1 MAMFSAVLVANR
13 GEISCRI
20 TRTLHSM
27 GIRSIAVY
35 TEHDHDA
42 KHVRVADAAVL
53 IGSYLSV
60 EEIVAAA
67 HAIPSM
73 NAEAIHPG
81 YGFLSENA
89 HLAEACAA
97 AGVTF
102 IGPGVDALTIMG
114 DKIASKKHVTE
125 RGVAVI
131 PGVAEPG
138 MTNDD
143 LVAAADEVGFPLLI
157 KPSAGGGGKGMTIV
171 REPAA
176 VADALASARRVA
188 SAAFGDDTLFLE
200 RLVEK
205 PRHIEVQVLAD
216 SHGTTIHLGERE
228 CSLQRRHQKIIE
240 EAPSPLLDEATRQ
253 RIGEAACE
261 VARSVN
267 YVGAGTV
274 EFLASDNSPD
284 EFFFMEMNT
293 RLQVE
298 HPVTEMVT
306 GIDLVEWQVRIAAGE
321 KLTVEKP
328 QLTGHSVEARIYSED
343 PANDFLPSAGRI
355 IALYEADGAHSSS
368 VHSDGLHSDGVHSD
382 GVRAGSVRVDS
393 SLVEG
398 GTVSANYDPMLA
410 KVISYGA
417 TRDEAFTALDRALAD
432 TVILGVTTNIEFL
445 RALLAR
451 DDVRA
456 GALDTGLIERALA
469 EIEFAAPSPAVL
481 AAAALSIHSDHWM
494 SGSPWQQPSG
504 WRVGKH
510 RPARYRFECA
520 GTVHEVLVAGPPS
533 AAQVTVADQT
543 TPARLTSTGIEWGT
557 LSIPLTIARDSAR
570 AASDTSTIWVAQQ
583 GTSFSLIEQSRAE
596 SLATHRATLARVAG
610 VVDPELRSP
619 MPGTVVAVAVAHGD
633 TVTAGQTVL
642 TIEAMKMEHPVV
654 ATLDG
659 VVDISLKPGDLVT
672 RDQIVARIESPQAST
687 EGETP

>member
-1 MAMFSAVLVANR
+1 MFSAVLVANR

-20 TRTLHSM
+20 TRTLHAM

-35 TEHDHDA
+35 TEHDRDA

-53 IGSYLSV
+53 IDSYLSV
-60 EEIVAAA
+60 DSIVAAA
-67 HAIPSM
+67 HAVEGM
-73 NAEAIHPG
+73 QAEAIHPG

-89 HLAEACAA
+89 QLAEACDA
-97 AGVTF
+97 AGITF
-102 IGPGVDALTIMG
+102 IGPGVKALEVMG

-125 RGVAVI
+125 RGVPVI
-131 PGVAEPG
+131 PGAAEPN
-138 MTNDD
+138 MSNED
-143 LVAAADEVGFPLLI
+143 LAAAADEVGFPLLI

-171 REPAA
+171 RESAA
-176 VADALASARRVA
+176 VADSLASARRVA

-240 EAPSPLLDEATRQ
+240 EAPSPLLDDATRQ

-274 EFLASDNSPD
+274 EFLVSDNAPD

-298 HPVTEMVT
+298 HPVTELVT

-321 KLTVEKP
+321 KLTVETP
-328 QLTGHSVEARIYSED
+328 QLSGHAIEARIYSED
-343 PANDFLPSAGRI
+343 PANEFLPSAGRI
-355 IALYEADGAHSSS
+355 IALREAET
-368 VHSDGLHSDGVHSD
+368 
-382 GVRAGSVRVDS
+382 VRVDS
-393 SLVEG
+393 SLIEG
-398 GTVSANYDPMLA
+398 GTVSDHYDPMLA
-410 KVISYGA
+410 KVISHAA
-417 TRDEAFTALDRALAD
+417 TREEALTALDRALSD

-456 GALDTGLIERALA
+456 GELDTGLIERALT
-469 EIEFAAPSPAVL
+469 EIEFAAASPAVL
-481 AAAALSIHSDHWM
+481 AAAALSIHSDRWM
-494 SGSPWQQPSG
+494 PGSPWQQPSG
-504 WRVGKH
+504 WRMGPH
-510 RPARYRFECA
+510 RPARYRLECA
-520 GTVHEVLVAGPPS
+520 GTVHEVLVAGAPS
-533 AAQVTVADQT
+533 AAEVTVAGET
-543 TPARLTSTGIEWGT
+543 KPARLTSTGVEWD
-557 LSIPLTIARDSAR
+557 SVSVALTIARDTDT
-570 AASDTSTIWVAQQ
+570 AAHTTDPTDPTDPATTSTIWIAQQ
-583 GTSFSLIEQSRAE
+583 GTSFAVTELSRAE

-610 VVDPELRSP
+610 VVDPDLRSP
-619 MPGTVVAVAVAHGD
+619 MPGTVVAVAVSNGD
-633 TVTAGQTVL
+633 SVTAGQTVL

-659 VVDISLKPGDLVT
+659 VVDISLKPGDLVA
-672 RDQIVARIESPQAST
+672 RDQVVARIDSPQAST
-687 EGETP
+687 EGETS

>member
-35 TEHDHDA
+35 TEHDRDA

-53 IGSYLSV
+53 IDSYLSV
-60 EEIVAAA
+60 ESIVAAA
-67 HAIPSM
+67 HAVSGM
-73 NAEAIHPG
+73 NADAIHPG

-89 HLAEACAA
+89 SLAEACAA
-97 AGVTF
+97 AGITF
-102 IGPGVDALTIMG
+102 IGPGVEALEIMG

-131 PGVAEPG
+131 PGIAEPG

-143 LVAAADEVGFPLLI
+143 LVAAAAEVGFPLLI

-171 REPAA
+171 READA
-176 VADALASARRVA
+176 VAGALDSARRVA

-261 VARSVN
+261 VARSVS

-274 EFLASDNSPD
+274 EFLVSDNAPD

-321 KLTVEKP
+321 KLTVETP
-328 QLTGHSVEARIYSED
+328 TLTGHAVEARIYSED
-343 PANDFLPSAGRI
+343 PANDFLPSAGQI
-355 IALYEADGAHSSS
+355 VHLHEAADGRAASAGTSSAAPAT
-368 VHSDGLHSDGVHSD
+368 
-382 GVRAGSVRVDS
+382 AGTAATSVRVDS
-393 SLVEG
+393 SLIQG

-410 KVISYGA
+410 KVIAHGA
-417 TRDEAFTALDRALAD
+417 TRAEALRALDRALAD

-445 RALLAR
+445 RALLNR
-451 DDVRA
+451 DDVKA
-456 GALDTGLIERALA
+456 GDLDTGLIERALA
-469 EIEFAAPSPAVL
+469 EIEFAAPTRAVL
-481 AAAALSIHSDHWM
+481 AAAALSIHSERWM
-494 SGSPWQQPSG
+494 PGSPWQRPSG
-504 WRVGKH
+504 WRVGQH
-510 RPARYRFECA
+510 RPARYRLASA
-520 GTVHEVLVAGPPS
+520 GQVHEVLVAGPPD
-533 AAQVTVADQT
+533 AAEVTIDGTT

-557 LSIPLTIARDSAR
+557 QSIRLTIETVDA
-570 AASDTSTIWVAQQ
+570 TVWIAQE
-583 GTSFSLIEQSRAE
+583 GTSWALTAQSRAE
-596 SLATHRATLARVAG
+596 SLAAHRATLARVAG
-610 VVDPELRSP
+610 VIDPELRSP

-633 TVTAGQTVL
+633 SVTAGQTVL

-687 EGETP
+687 EGETS

>member
-1 MAMFSAVLVANR
+1 MALFSAVVVANR

-35 TEHDHDA
+35 TEHDRDA
-42 KHVRVADAAVL
+42 KHVQVADAAVL
-53 IGSYLSV
+53 IDSYLSV
-60 EEIVAAA
+60 ESIVAAA
-67 HAIPSM
+67 HAVPGM
-73 NAEAIHPG
+73 NADAVHPG

-89 HLAEACAA
+89 SLAEACAA
-97 AGVTF
+97 AGITF
-102 IGPGVDALTIMG
+102 IGPGVEALEIMG

-131 PGVAEPG
+131 PGIAEPG

-143 LVAAADEVGFPLLI
+143 LVAAAAEVGFPLLI

-171 REPAA
+171 REPDA
-176 VADALASARRVA
+176 VAGALDSARRVA

-216 SHGTTIHLGERE
+216 SHGTIIHLGERE

-261 VARSVN
+261 VARSVS
-267 YVGAGTV
+267 YIGAGTV
-274 EFLASDNSPD
+274 EFLVSDNAPD

-321 KLTVEKP
+321 KLTVETP
-328 QLTGHSVEARIYSED
+328 TLTGHSVEARIYSED
-343 PANDFLPSAGRI
+343 PANDFLPSAGQI
-355 IALYEADGAHSSS
+355 VHLHEAADGSAAS
-368 VHSDGLHSDGVHSD
+368 
-382 GVRAGSVRVDS
+382 AGTTSVRVDS
-393 SLVEG
+393 SLVQG

-410 KVISYGA
+410 KVIAHGA
-417 TRDEAFTALDRALAD
+417 TRAEALHALDRALAD

-456 GALDTGLIERALA
+456 GELDTGLIERALA
-469 EIEFAAPSPAVL
+469 EIEFATPSPAVL
-481 AAAALSIHSDHWM
+481 AAAALSIHSHRWM
-494 SGSPWQQPSG
+494 PGSPWQQPSG
-504 WRVGKH
+504 WRVGQH
-510 RPARYRFECA
+510 RPARYRLECA
-520 GTVHEVLVAGPPS
+520 GTVYEVLVAGPPS
-533 AAQVTVADQT
+533 AADVTINGDT
-543 TPARLTSTGIEWGT
+543 TPARLTSTGIEWGA
-557 LSIPLTIARDSAR
+557 LSIRLAIETEGAHEHSTDGHTVWIAHD
-570 AASDTSTIWVAQQ
+570 
-583 GTSFSLIEQSRAE
+583 GTSWSLTSQGRAE
-596 SLATHRATLARVAG
+596 SLADHRATLARVAG

-619 MPGTVVAVAVAHGD
+619 MPGTVVAVAVANGD
-633 TVTAGQTVL
+633 SVTAGQTVL

-687 EGETP
+687 EGETS

>member
-1 MAMFSAVLVANR
+1 MFSAVLVANR

-35 TEHDHDA
+35 TEHDRDA
-42 KHVRVADAAVL
+42 KHVQVADAAVL
-53 IGSYLSV
+53 IDSYLSV
-60 EEIVAAA
+60 ESIVTAA
-67 HAIPSM
+67 HAVDGM
-73 NAEAIHPG
+73 QADAVHPG

-89 HLAEACAA
+89 QLAEACVA
-97 AGVTF
+97 AGITF
-102 IGPGVDALTIMG
+102 IGPGVEALEIMG

-131 PGVAEPG
+131 PGIAEPG

-143 LVAAADEVGFPLLI
+143 LVAAAAEVGFPLLI

-171 REPAA
+171 REPDA
-176 VADALASARRVA
+176 VAGALDSARRVA

-216 SHGTTIHLGERE
+216 SHGTIIHLGERE

-261 VARSVN
+261 VARSVS

-274 EFLASDNSPD
+274 EFLLSDNAPD

-321 KLTVEKP
+321 KLTVETP
-328 QLTGHSVEARIYSED
+328 TLTGHSVEARIYSED
-343 PANDFLPSAGRI
+343 PANDFLPSAGQI
-355 IALYEADGAHSSS
+355 VHLHEAGDGSAASAGTSSAS
-368 VHSDGLHSDGVHSD
+368 TTGT
-382 GVRAGSVRVDS
+382 AATSVRVDS
-393 SLVEG
+393 SLIQG

-410 KVISYGA
+410 KVIAHGA
-417 TRDEAFTALDRALAD
+417 TRAEALRALERALAD

-445 RALLAR
+445 RALLNR
-451 DDVRA
+451 DDVSA
-456 GALDTGLIERALA
+456 GELDTGLIERALA
-469 EIEFAAPSPAVL
+469 EIEFEAPTPAVL
-481 AAAALSIHSDHWM
+481 AAAALSIHSERWM
-494 SGSPWQQPSG
+494 PGSPWQQPSG
-504 WRVGKH
+504 WRVGTH
-510 RPARYRFECA
+510 RPARYRLASA
-520 GTVHEVLVAGPPS
+520 GQVHEVLVAGPPS
-533 AAQVTVADQT
+533 AAEVTIDGTT

-557 LSIPLTIARDSAR
+557 QSIRLAIETVNATVWIG
-570 AASDTSTIWVAQQ
+570 QE
-583 GTSFSLIEQSRAE
+583 GTSWALTAQSRAE
-596 SLATHRATLARVAG
+596 SLAAHRATLARVAG

-619 MPGTVVAVAVAHGD
+619 MPGTVVAVAVANGD
-633 TVTAGQTVL
+633 AVTAGQTVL

-687 EGETP
+687 EGETS

>member
-1 MAMFSAVLVANR
+1 MFSQVLVANR

-35 TEHDHDA
+35 TEHDRDA
-42 KHVRVADAAVL
+42 KHVQVADAAVL
-53 IGSYLSV
+53 IDSYLSV
-60 EEIVAAA
+60 ESIVAAT
-67 HAIPSM
+67 HAVDGM
-73 NAEAIHPG
+73 RADAVHPG

-97 AGVTF
+97 AGITF
-102 IGPGVDALTIMG
+102 IGPGVEALEIMG
-114 DKIASKKHVTE
+114 DKIASKMHVTE

-131 PGVAEPG
+131 PGIAEPG

-143 LVAAADEVGFPLLI
+143 LVAAAAEVGFPLLI

-171 REPAA
+171 REPDA
-176 VADALASARRVA
+176 VAGALDSARRVA

-216 SHGTTIHLGERE
+216 GHGTIIHLGERE

-261 VARSVN
+261 VARSVS

-274 EFLASDNSPD
+274 EFLVSDNAPD

-306 GIDLVEWQVRIAAGE
+306 GVDLVEWQVRIAAGE
-321 KLTVEKP
+321 KLTVKTP
-328 QLTGHSVEARIYSED
+328 TLTGHAVEARIYSED
-343 PANDFLPSAGRI
+343 PANDFLPSAGQI
-355 IALYEADGAHSSS
+355 VHLHEAADGSSAS
-368 VHSDGLHSDGVHSD
+368 TATTST
-382 GVRAGSVRVDS
+382 AATSVRVDS
-393 SLVEG
+393 SLIQG

-410 KVISYGA
+410 KVIAHGA
-417 TRDEAFTALDRALAD
+417 TRAEALRALDRALAD

-445 RALLAR
+445 RALLNR
-451 DDVRA
+451 DDVTA
-456 GALDTGLIERALA
+456 GHLDTGLIERALA
-469 EIEFAAPSPAVL
+469 EIEFAAPTPAVL
-481 AAAALSIHSDHWM
+481 AAAALSIHSKRWM
-494 SGSPWQQPSG
+494 PGSPWQQPSG
-504 WRVGKH
+504 WRVGQH
-510 RPARYRFECA
+510 RPARYRLACA
-520 GTVHEVLVAGPPS
+520 GQVHEVLVAGPPS
-533 AAQVTVADQT
+533 AAEVTIDGST
-543 TPARLTSTGIEWGT
+543 IPARLTSTGVEWGT
-557 LSIPLTIARDSAR
+557 QSIRLALETVDATVWIG
-570 AASDTSTIWVAQQ
+570 QE
-583 GTSFSLIEQSRAE
+583 GTSWALTAQSRAE
-596 SLATHRATLARVAG
+596 SLAAHRATLARVAG

-619 MPGTVVAVAVAHGD
+619 MPGTVVAVAVANGD
-633 TVTAGQTVL
+633 SVTAGQTVL
-642 TIEAMKMEHPVV
+642 TIEAMKMEQPVV

-687 EGETP
+687 EGETL

>member
-1 MAMFSAVLVANR
+1 MFSAVLVANR

-20 TRTLHSM
+20 TRTLHAM

-35 TEHDHDA
+35 TEHDRDA
-42 KHVRVADAAVL
+42 KHVQVADAAVL
-53 IGSYLSV
+53 IDSYLSV
-60 EEIVAAA
+60 DSIVAAV
-67 HAIPSM
+67 HAVDGM

-89 HLAEACAA
+89 QLAQACAV

-102 IGPGVDALTIMG
+102 IGPGVEALEIMG

-131 PGVAEPG
+131 PGIAEPG

-143 LVAAADEVGFPLLI
+143 LVAAAAEVGFPLLI

-171 REPAA
+171 REPDA
-176 VADALASARRVA
+176 VAGALDSARRVA

-216 SHGTTIHLGERE
+216 SHGTIIHLGERE

-240 EAPSPLLDEATRQ
+240 EAPSPLLDEAARQ

-274 EFLASDNSPD
+274 EFLVSDNAPD

-321 KLTVEKP
+321 RLTVETPK
-328 QLTGHSVEARIYSED
+328 LSGHAIEARIYSED

-355 IALYEADGAHSSS
+355 VHLHEATG
-368 VHSDGLHSDGVHSD
+368 
-382 GVRAGSVRVDS
+382 VRVDS
-393 SLVEG
+393 SLVQG

-410 KVISYGA
+410 KVIAHGA
-417 TRDEAFTALDRALAD
+417 TRADAIQALDRALAD

-451 DDVRA
+451 DDVAA
-456 GALDTGLIERALA
+456 GQLDTGLIERALA
-469 EIEFAAPSPAVL
+469 EIEFAAPTPAVL
-481 AAAALSIHSDHWM
+481 AAAALSIHSEFWLP
-494 SGSPWQQPSG
+494 GSPWKQPSG
-504 WRVGKH
+504 WRLGPH
-510 RPARYRFECA
+510 RPARYRLECA
-520 GTVHEVLVAGPPS
+520 GEVHEVLVAGPPS
-533 AAQVTVADQT
+533 AAQVTINGDT
-543 TPARLTSTGIEWGT
+543 TPARLTSTGIEWGAV
-557 LSIPLTIARDSAR
+557 SIRLAIEVDDATVWIAQ
-570 AASDTSTIWVAQQ
+570 V
-583 GTSFSLIEQSRAE
+583 GTSWSLTSQSRAE
-596 SLATHRATLARVAG
+596 SLAAHRATLARVAG

-619 MPGTVVAVAVAHGD
+619 MPGTVVAVAVANGD

-659 VVDISLKPGDLVT
+659 VVDISLKPGDLVA
-672 RDQIVARIESPQAST
+672 RDQIVARIDSPQAST

>member
-35 TEHDHDA
+35 TEHDRDA

-53 IGSYLSV
+53 IDSYLSV
-60 EEIVAAA
+60 ESIVAAA
-67 HAIPSM
+67 HAVSGM
-73 NAEAIHPG
+73 NADGIHPG

-89 HLAEACAA
+89 SLAEACAA
-97 AGVTF
+97 GGITF
-102 IGPGVDALTIMG
+102 IGPGVEALEIMG

-131 PGVAEPG
+131 PGIAEPG

-143 LVAAADEVGFPLLI
+143 LVAAAAEVGFPLLI

-171 REPAA
+171 REPDA
-176 VADALASARRVA
+176 VAGALDSARRVA

-274 EFLASDNSPD
+274 EFLVSDNAPD

-321 KLTVEKP
+321 KLTVETP
-328 QLTGHSVEARIYSED
+328 VLTGHSVEARIYSED
-343 PANDFLPSAGRI
+343 PANDFLPSAGQI
-355 IALYEADGAHSSS
+355 VALHEAND
-368 VHSDGLHSDGVHSD
+368 
-382 GVRAGSVRVDS
+382 VRVDS

-410 KVISYGA
+410 KVISHAA
-417 TRDEAFTALDRALAD
+417 TRDEALTKLDRALAD

-445 RALLAR
+445 RALLNR

-456 GALDTGLIERALA
+456 GDLDTGLIERALA
-469 EIEFAAPSPAVL
+469 EIEFAAPTPAVL
-481 AAAALSIHSDHWM
+481 AAAALSIHSERWM
-494 SGSPWQQPSG
+494 PGSPWQRPSG
-504 WRVGKH
+504 WRVGQH
-510 RPARYRFECA
+510 RPARYRLACA
-520 GTVHEVLVAGPPS
+520 GQVHEVLVAGPPS
-533 AAQVTVADQT
+533 AAEVTIDGTT

-557 LSIPLTIARDSAR
+557 QTIRLTIETADA
-570 AASDTSTIWVAQQ
+570 TVWIGQE
-583 GTSFSLIEQSRAE
+583 GTSWALTAQSRAE
-596 SLATHRATLARVAG
+596 SLAAHRATLARVAG
-610 VVDPELRSP
+610 VIDPELRSP

-633 TVTAGQTVL
+633 AVTAGQTVL

-687 EGETP
+687 EGETS

>member
-35 TEHDHDA
+35 TEHDRDA

-53 IGSYLSV
+53 IDSYLSV
-60 EEIVAAA
+60 ESIVAAA
-67 HAIPSM
+67 HAVSGM
-73 NAEAIHPG
+73 SADAIHPG

-89 HLAEACAA
+89 SLAEACAV
-97 AGVTF
+97 AGITF
-102 IGPGVDALTIMG
+102 IGPGVEALEIMG

-131 PGVAEPG
+131 PGIAEPG

-143 LVAAADEVGFPLLI
+143 LVAAAAEVGFPLLI

-171 REPAA
+171 RDPDA
-176 VADALASARRVA
+176 VAGALDSARRVA

-274 EFLASDNSPD
+274 EFLVSDNAPD

-321 KLTVEKP
+321 RLTVESP
-328 QLTGHSVEARIYSED
+328 TLTGHSVEARIYSED
-343 PANDFLPSAGRI
+343 PANDFLPSAGQI
-355 IALYEADGAHSSS
+355 VALHEAND
-368 VHSDGLHSDGVHSD
+368 
-382 GVRAGSVRVDS
+382 VRVDS

-410 KVISYGA
+410 KVISHAA
-417 TRDEAFTALDRALAD
+417 TRDEALTKLDRALAD

-445 RALLAR
+445 RALLNRA
-451 DDVRA
+451 DVRA
-456 GALDTGLIERALA
+456 GDLDTGLIERALA
-469 EIEFAAPSPAVL
+469 EIEFAAPTPAVL
-481 AAAALSIHSDHWM
+481 AAAALSIHSERWM
-494 SGSPWQQPSG
+494 PGSPWQRPSG
-504 WRVGKH
+504 WRVGNH
-510 RPARYRFECA
+510 RPARYRLASA
-520 GTVHEVLVAGPPS
+520 GQVHEVLVAGPPD
-533 AAQVTVADQT
+533 AAEITIDGTT
-543 TPARLTSTGIEWGT
+543 TPARLTSTGIEWGAQ
-557 LSIPLTIARDSAR
+557 SIRLTIETVNA
-570 AASDTSTIWVAQQ
+570 TVWIAQE
-583 GTSFSLIEQSRAE
+583 GTSWALTSQSRAE
-596 SLATHRATLARVAG
+596 SLAAHRATLARVAG
-610 VVDPELRSP
+610 VIDPELRSP

-633 TVTAGQTVL
+633 SVTAGQTVL

-687 EGETP
+687 EGEIS

>member
-35 TEHDHDA
+35 TEHDRDA

-53 IGSYLSV
+53 IDSYLSV
-60 EEIVAAA
+60 ESIVAAA
-67 HAIPSM
+67 HAVDGM
-73 NAEAIHPG
+73 HADAVHPG

-89 HLAEACAA
+89 SLAEACAA
-97 AGVTF
+97 AGITF
-102 IGPGVDALTIMG
+102 IGPGVEALEIMG

-143 LVAAADEVGFPLLI
+143 LVAAAAEVGFPLLI

-171 REPAA
+171 REPDA
-176 VADALASARRVA
+176 VAGALDSARRVA

-274 EFLASDNSPD
+274 EFLVSDNAPD

-298 HPVTEMVT
+298 HPITEMVT

-321 KLTVEKP
+321 KLTVEKAL
-328 QLTGHSVEARIYSED
+328 LTGHSVEARIYSED
-343 PANDFLPSAGRI
+343 PANDFLPSAGQI
-355 IALYEADGAHSSS
+355 VHLHEAEG
-368 VHSDGLHSDGVHSD
+368 
-382 GVRAGSVRVDS
+382 VRVDS
-393 SLVEG
+393 SLIQG

-410 KVISYGA
+410 KVIAHGA
-417 TRDEAFTALDRALAD
+417 TRAEALHALDRALAE

-445 RALLAR
+445 RALVNR
-451 DDVRA
+451 DDVKA
-456 GALDTGLIERALA
+456 GELDTGLIERALA
-469 EIEFAAPSPAVL
+469 EIEFAAPTPAVL
-481 AAAALSIHSDHWM
+481 AAAALSIHSERWM
-494 SGSPWQQPSG
+494 PGSPWQRPSG
-504 WRVGKH
+504 WRVGHH
-510 RPARYRFECA
+510 RSARYRLACA
-520 GTVHEVLVAGPPS
+520 GQVHEVLVAGPPD
-533 AAQVTVADQT
+533 AADVTIDGMT
-543 TPARLTSTGIEWGT
+543 TPARLTSSGVEWGAQ
-557 LSIPLTIARDSAR
+557 SIRLTIETVDS
-570 AASDTSTIWVAQQ
+570 TVWIAQE
-583 GTSFSLIEQSRAE
+583 GTSWALTAQSRAE
-596 SLATHRATLARVAG
+596 SLAAHRATLARVAG

-619 MPGTVVAVAVAHGD
+619 MPGTVVAVAVTHGD
-633 TVTAGQTVL
+633 AVTAGQTVL

-672 RDQIVARIESPQAST
+672 RDQIVARIESPRAST
-687 EGETP
+687 EGETS

>member
-1 MAMFSAVLVANR
+1 MFSAVLVANR

-35 TEHDHDA
+35 TEHDRDA
-42 KHVRVADAAVL
+42 KHVQVADAAVL
-53 IGSYLSV
+53 IDSYLSV
-60 EEIVAAA
+60 DSIVAAV
-67 HAIPSM
+67 HAVDGM

-89 HLAEACAA
+89 QLAQACAV

-102 IGPGVDALTIMG
+102 IGPGVEALEIMG

-131 PGVAEPG
+131 PGIAEPG

-143 LVAAADEVGFPLLI
+143 LVAAAAEVGFPLLI

-171 REPAA
+171 REPEA
-176 VADALASARRVA
+176 VSGALDSARRVA

-216 SHGTTIHLGERE
+216 GHGTIIHLGERE

-240 EAPSPLLDEATRQ
+240 EAPSPLLDGAARQ

-274 EFLASDNSPD
+274 EFLVSDNAPD

-321 KLTVEKP
+321 KLTVETP
-328 QLTGHSVEARIYSED
+328 QLSGHAIEARIYSED

-355 IALYEADGAHSSS
+355 VHLHEATT
-368 VHSDGLHSDGVHSD
+368 
-382 GVRAGSVRVDS
+382 VRVDS

-410 KVISYGA
+410 KVIAHGA
-417 TRDEAFTALDRALAD
+417 SRADAIQALDRALAD

-445 RALLAR
+445 RALLSR
-451 DDVRA
+451 DDVAA
-456 GALDTGLIERALA
+456 GELDTGLIERALA
-469 EIEFAAPSPAVL
+469 EIEFAAPTPAVL
-481 AAAALSIHSDHWM
+481 AAAALSIHSEFWLP
-494 SGSPWQQPSG
+494 GSPWKQPSG
-504 WRVGKH
+504 WRLGQH
-510 RPARYRFECA
+510 RPARYRLECA

-533 AAQVTVADQT
+533 AAQVTLNGDT
-543 TPARLTSTGIEWGT
+543 TPARLTSTGIEWGAV
-557 LSIPLTIARDSAR
+557 SIRLAIEVDDATVWIAQ
-570 AASDTSTIWVAQQ
+570 V
-583 GTSFSLIEQSRAE
+583 GTSWSLTSQSRAE
-596 SLATHRATLARVAG
+596 SLAAHRATLARVAG

-619 MPGTVVAVAVAHGD
+619 MPGTVVAVAVANGD

-659 VVDISLKPGDLVT
+659 VVDISLKPGDLVA
-672 RDQIVARIESPQAST
+672 RDQIVARIDSPQAST

>member
-35 TEHDHDA
+35 TEHDRDA
-42 KHVRVADAAVL
+42 KHVQVADAAVL
-53 IGSYLSV
+53 IDSYLSV
-60 EEIVAAA
+60 ESIVAAA
-67 HAIPSM
+67 HAVDGM
-73 NAEAIHPG
+73 HADAVHPG

-89 HLAEACAA
+89 SLAEACAA
-97 AGVTF
+97 AGITF
-102 IGPGVDALTIMG
+102 IGPGVEALEIMG

-131 PGVAEPG
+131 PGIAEPG

-143 LVAAADEVGFPLLI
+143 LVAAAAEVGFPLLI

-171 REPAA
+171 REPDA
-176 VADALASARRVA
+176 VAGALDSARRVA

-216 SHGTTIHLGERE
+216 SHGTIIHLGERE

-261 VARSVN
+261 VARSVS

-274 EFLASDNSPD
+274 EFLVSDNAPD

-321 KLTVEKP
+321 KLTVETP
-328 QLTGHSVEARIYSED
+328 TLTGHSVEARIYSED
-343 PANDFLPSAGRI
+343 PANDFLPSAGQI
-355 IALYEADGAHSSS
+355 VHLHEAADGSAASAGTSSAS
-368 VHSDGLHSDGVHSD
+368 TTGT
-382 GVRAGSVRVDS
+382 AATSVRVDS
-393 SLVEG
+393 SLIQG

-410 KVISYGA
+410 KVIAHGA
-417 TRDEAFTALDRALAD
+417 TRAEALHALDRALAD

-456 GALDTGLIERALA
+456 GELDTGLIERALA
-469 EIEFAAPSPAVL
+469 EIEFTAPTPAVL
-481 AAAALSIHSDHWM
+481 AAAALSIHSERWM
-494 SGSPWQQPSG
+494 PGSPWQQPSG
-504 WRVGKH
+504 WRVGQH
-510 RPARYRFECA
+510 RPARYRLA
-520 GTVHEVLVAGPPS
+520 GAGQVHEVLVAGPPS
-533 AAQVTVADQT
+533 AAEVTIDGTT
-543 TPARLTSTGIEWGT
+543 TPARLTSTGVEWGAQ
-557 LSIPLTIARDSAR
+557 SIRLALETVDATVWIG
-570 AASDTSTIWVAQQ
+570 QE
-583 GTSFSLIEQSRAE
+583 GTSWALTAQSRAE
-596 SLATHRATLARVAG
+596 SLAAHRATLARVAG

-619 MPGTVVAVAVAHGD
+619 MPGTVVAVAMANGD
-633 TVTAGQTVL
+633 SVTAGQTVL

-687 EGETP
+687 EGETS

>member
-1 MAMFSAVLVANR
+1 MFSAVLVANR

-35 TEHDHDA
+35 TQHDRDA
-42 KHVRVADAAVL
+42 KHVQVADAAVL
-53 IGSYLSV
+53 IESYLSV
-60 EEIVAAA
+60 DAIIAAA
-67 HAIPSM
+67 HAVPGM

-89 HLAEACAA
+89 QLAEACAA

-102 IGPGVDALTIMG
+102 IGPGVEALTIMG

-131 PGVAEPG
+131 PGIAEPG

-143 LVAAADEVGFPLLI
+143 LVAAASEVGFPLLI

-176 VADALASARRVA
+176 VAGALDSARRVA

-216 SHGTTIHLGERE
+216 NHGTIIHLGERE

-261 VARSVN
+261 VARSVD

-274 EFLASDNSPD
+274 EFLVSDNAPD

-306 GIDLVEWQVRIAAGE
+306 GIDLVEWQVRIAAGQ

-328 QLTGHSVEARIYSED
+328 QLSGHSIEARIYSED

-355 IALYEADGAHSSS
+355 VRLIEADTA
-368 VHSDGLHSDGVHSD
+368 
-382 GVRAGSVRVDS
+382 RVDS

-410 KVISYGA
+410 KVISHGA
-417 TRDEAFTALDRALAD
+417 TRAEAIDALDRALAN

-445 RALLAR
+445 RALLDR
-451 DDVRA
+451 DDVRD
-456 GALDTGLIERALA
+456 GELDTGLIERALA

-481 AAAALSIHSDHWM
+481 AAAALSIHSEFWM
-494 SGSPWQQPSG
+494 PGSPWKQPSG
-504 WRVGKH
+504 WRVGQH
-510 RPARYRFECA
+510 RPARYRLECA
-520 GTVHEVLVAGPPS
+520 GVVHEVLVDGPPND
-533 AAQVTVADQT
+533 ATVTVAGEST
-543 TPARLTSTGIEWGT
+543 RARLTATGVEWGT
-557 LSIPLTIARDSAR
+557 VNIPLAIATDGPTVWIAHE
-570 AASDTSTIWVAQQ
+570 
-583 GTSFSLIEQSRAE
+583 GTSWSLTSQSRAE
-596 SLATHRATLARVAG
+596 SLVAHRATLARVAG

-619 MPGTVVAVAVAHGD
+619 MPGTVVAVAVAAGD
-633 TVTAGQTVL
+633 SVTAGQTVI

-672 RDQIVARIESPQAST
+672 RDQVVARIESPQAST

>member
-35 TEHDHDA
+35 TEHDRDA

-60 EEIVAAA
+60 DEILAAA
-67 HAIPSM
+67 HAVNGM

-89 HLAEACAA
+89 SLAEACAA
-97 AGVTF
+97 AGITF
-102 IGPGVDALTIMG
+102 IGPGIDALTVMG
-114 DKIASKKHVTE
+114 DKIASKKHVSQ

-143 LVAAADEVGFPLLI
+143 LVDAAEEVGFPLLI

-171 REPAA
+171 RESAA

-274 EFLASDNSPD
+274 EFLVSDNAPD

-298 HPVTEMVT
+298 HPVTELVT
-306 GIDLVEWQVRIAAGE
+306 GIDLVEWQLRIAAGE
-321 KLTVEKP
+321 KLTVETP
-328 QLTGHSVEARIYSED
+328 TLTGHSVEARIYSED

-355 IALYEADGAHSSS
+355 VALHE
-368 VHSDGLHSDGVHSD
+368 
-382 GVRAGSVRVDS
+382 AGSVRVDS

-398 GTVSANYDPMLA
+398 GSVSANYDPMLA
-410 KVISYGA
+410 KVISHAA
-417 TRDEAFTALDRALAD
+417 TREEALTTLDRALAD

-469 EIEFAAPSPAVL
+469 EIEFVAPSAAVL
-481 AAAALSIHSDHWM
+481 AAAALSIHAERWI

-504 WRVGKH
+504 WRVGQH
-510 RPARYRFECA
+510 RPARYRLECA

-533 AAQVTVADQT
+533 DARVTVAGET
-543 TPARLTSTGIEWGT
+543 VPARLTSTGVEWGA
-557 LSIPLTIARDSAR
+557 LSVALTIARDRSAV
-570 AASDTSTIWVAQQ
+570 APDSSTVWIAQQ
-583 GTSFSLIEQSRAE
+583 GASFALNEQSRAE
-596 SLATHRATLARVAG
+596 SLAAHRATLARVAG

-619 MPGTVVAVAVAHGD
+619 MPGTVVAVAVANGD
-633 TVTAGQTVL
+633 TVTAGQTVI

-659 VVDISLKPGDLVT
+659 VVDISLKPGDLVA

-687 EGETP
+687 EGETS

>member
-1 MAMFSAVLVANR
+1 MFSAVLVANR

-20 TRTLHSM
+20 TRTLHAM

-35 TEHDHDA
+35 TEHDRDA
-42 KHVRVADAAVL
+42 KHVQVADAAVL
-53 IGSYLSV
+53 IDSYLSV
-60 EEIVAAA
+60 ESIVAAA
-67 HAIPSM
+67 HAVDGM
-73 NAEAIHPG
+73 HADAVHPG

-97 AGVTF
+97 AGITF
-102 IGPGVDALTIMG
+102 IGPGVEALEIMG

-131 PGVAEPG
+131 PGIAEPG

-143 LVAAADEVGFPLLI
+143 LVAAAAEVGFPLLI

-171 REPAA
+171 REPDA
-176 VADALASARRVA
+176 VAGALDSARRVA

-216 SHGTTIHLGERE
+216 NHGTIIHLGERE

-267 YVGAGTV
+267 YIGAGTV
-274 EFLASDNSPD
+274 EFLVSDNAPD

-321 KLTVEKP
+321 KLTVETP
-328 QLTGHSVEARIYSED
+328 VLTGHAVEARIYSED
-343 PANDFLPSAGRI
+343 PANDFLPSAGQI
-355 IALYEADGAHSSS
+355 VHLHEAEG
-368 VHSDGLHSDGVHSD
+368 
-382 GVRAGSVRVDS
+382 VRVDS
-393 SLVEG
+393 SLIQG

-410 KVISYGA
+410 KVIAHGA
-417 TRDEAFTALDRALAD
+417 TRVEALRALDRALAD
-432 TVILGVTTNIEFL
+432 TVILGVTPNIEFL
-445 RALLAR
+445 RALLNR
-451 DDVRA
+451 DDVQA
-456 GALDTGLIERALA
+456 GDLDTGLIERALA
-469 EIEFAAPSPAVL
+469 EIEFAAPTPAVL
-481 AAAALSIHSDHWM
+481 AAAALSIHSERWM
-494 SGSPWQQPSG
+494 PGSPWQHPSG
-504 WRVGKH
+504 WRVGQH
-510 RPARYRFECA
+510 RPARYRLTCA
-520 GTVHEVLVAGPPS
+520 GQVHEVLVAGPPS
-533 AAQVTVADQT
+533 AAEVTIDGTT
-543 TPARLTSTGIEWGT
+543 TPARLTSTGVEWGAQ
-557 LSIPLTIARDSAR
+557 SIRLAIETVDATVWIG
-570 AASDTSTIWVAQQ
+570 QE
-583 GTSFSLIEQSRAE
+583 GTSWALTAQSRAE
-596 SLATHRATLARVAG
+596 SLAAHRATLARVAG

-619 MPGTVVAVAVAHGD
+619 MPGTVVAVAVANGD
-633 TVTAGQTVL
+633 SVTAGQTVL

-687 EGETP
+687 EGETS

>member
-1 MAMFSAVLVANR
+1 MFSAVLVANR

-35 TEHDHDA
+35 TEHDRDA

-53 IGSYLSV
+53 IDSYLSV
-60 EEIVAAA
+60 ESIVAAA
-67 HAIPSM
+67 HAVSGM
-73 NAEAIHPG
+73 NADAIHPG

-89 HLAEACAA
+89 SLAEACAA
-97 AGVTF
+97 AGITF
-102 IGPGVDALTIMG
+102 IGPGVEALEIMG

-131 PGVAEPG
+131 PGIAEPG

-143 LVAAADEVGFPLLI
+143 LVAAAAEVGFPLLI

-171 REPAA
+171 READA
-176 VADALASARRVA
+176 VAGALDSARRVA

-261 VARSVN
+261 VARSVS

-274 EFLASDNSPD
+274 EFLVSDNAPD

-321 KLTVEKP
+321 KLTVETP
-328 QLTGHSVEARIYSED
+328 TLTGHAVEARIYSED
-343 PANDFLPSAGRI
+343 PANDFLPSAGQI
-355 IALYEADGAHSSS
+355 VHLHEAADGRAASAGTSSAAPAT
-368 VHSDGLHSDGVHSD
+368 
-382 GVRAGSVRVDS
+382 AGTAATSVRVDS
-393 SLVEG
+393 SLIQG

-410 KVISYGA
+410 KVIAHGA
-417 TRDEAFTALDRALAD
+417 TRAEALRALDRALAD

-445 RALLAR
+445 RALLNR
-451 DDVRA
+451 DDVKA
-456 GALDTGLIERALA
+456 GDLDTGLIERALA
-469 EIEFAAPSPAVL
+469 EIEFAAPTRAVL
-481 AAAALSIHSDHWM
+481 AAAALSIHSERWM
-494 SGSPWQQPSG
+494 PGSPWQRPSG
-504 WRVGKH
+504 WRVGQH
-510 RPARYRFECA
+510 RPARYRLASA
-520 GTVHEVLVAGPPS
+520 GQVHEVLVAGPPD
-533 AAQVTVADQT
+533 AAEVTIDGTT

-557 LSIPLTIARDSAR
+557 QSIRLTIETVDA
-570 AASDTSTIWVAQQ
+570 TVWIAQE
-583 GTSFSLIEQSRAE
+583 GTSWALTAQSRAE
-596 SLATHRATLARVAG
+596 SLAAHRATLARVAG
-610 VVDPELRSP
+610 VIDPELRSP

-633 TVTAGQTVL
+633 SVTAGQTVL

-687 EGETP
+687 EGETS

>member
-1 MAMFSAVLVANR
+1 MFSAVLVANR

-35 TEHDHDA
+35 TEHDRDA
-42 KHVRVADAAVL
+42 KHVQVADAAVL
-53 IGSYLSV
+53 IDSYLSV
-60 EEIVAAA
+60 ESIVAAA
-67 HAIPSM
+67 HAVDGM
-73 NAEAIHPG
+73 HADAVHPG

-97 AGVTF
+97 AGITF
-102 IGPGVDALTIMG
+102 IGPGVEALEIMG

-125 RGVAVI
+125 RGVPVI
-131 PGVAEPG
+131 PGIAEPG

-143 LVAAADEVGFPLLI
+143 LVAAAAKVGFPLLI

-171 REPAA
+171 REPDA
-176 VADALASARRVA
+176 VAAALDSARRVA

-216 SHGTTIHLGERE
+216 SHGTIIHLGERE

-261 VARSVN
+261 VARSVS

-274 EFLASDNSPD
+274 EFLVSDNAPD

-321 KLTVEKP
+321 KLTVETP
-328 QLTGHSVEARIYSED
+328 TLTGHSVEARIYSED
-343 PANDFLPSAGRI
+343 PANDFLPSAGQI
-355 IALYEADGAHSSS
+355 VHLHEAADGSAAS
-368 VHSDGLHSDGVHSD
+368 
-382 GVRAGSVRVDS
+382 AGTRSASTTGTATTRTATPSIRVDS
-393 SLVEG
+393 SLIQG

-410 KVISYGA
+410 KVIAHGA
-417 TRDEAFTALDRALAD
+417 TRVEALHALDRALAD

-451 DDVRA
+451 DDVQA
-456 GALDTGLIERALA
+456 GELDTGLIERALA
-469 EIEFAAPSPAVL
+469 EIEFAAPTPAVL
-481 AAAALSIHSDHWM
+481 AAAALSIHSERWM

-504 WRVGKH
+504 WRGGQH
-510 RPARYRFECA
+510 RPARYRLACA
-520 GTVHEVLVAGPPS
+520 GQVHEVLVAGPPS
-533 AAQVTVADQT
+533 AAEVTIDSTT
-543 TPARLTSTGIEWGT
+543 TPARLTSTGVEWGAQ
-557 LSIPLTIARDSAR
+557 SIRLAIATVGA
-570 AASDTSTIWVAQQ
+570 TVWIGQE
-583 GTSFSLIEQSRAE
+583 GTSWALTAQSRAE
-596 SLATHRATLARVAG
+596 SLADHRATLARVAG

-619 MPGTVVAVAVAHGD
+619 MPGTVVAVAVANGD
-633 TVTAGQTVL
+633 SVTAGQTVL

-687 EGETP
+687 EGETS

>member
-1 MAMFSAVLVANR
+1 MFSAVLVANR

-35 TEHDHDA
+35 TEHDRDA

-53 IGSYLSV
+53 IDSYLSV
-60 EEIVAAA
+60 ESIVAAA
-67 HAIPSM
+67 HAVSGM
-73 NAEAIHPG
+73 NADGIHPG

-89 HLAEACAA
+89 SLAEACAA
-97 AGVTF
+97 GGITF
-102 IGPGVDALTIMG
+102 IGPGVEALEIMG

-131 PGVAEPG
+131 PGIAEPG

-143 LVAAADEVGFPLLI
+143 LVAAAAEVGFPLLI

-171 REPAA
+171 REPDA
-176 VADALASARRVA
+176 VAGALDSARRVA

-274 EFLASDNSPD
+274 EFLVSDNAPD

-321 KLTVEKP
+321 KLTVETP
-328 QLTGHSVEARIYSED
+328 VLTGHSVEARIYSED
-343 PANDFLPSAGRI
+343 PANDFLPSAGQI
-355 IALYEADGAHSSS
+355 VALHEAND
-368 VHSDGLHSDGVHSD
+368 
-382 GVRAGSVRVDS
+382 VRVDS

-410 KVISYGA
+410 KVISHAA
-417 TRDEAFTALDRALAD
+417 TRDEALTKLDRALAD

-445 RALLAR
+445 RALLNR

-456 GALDTGLIERALA
+456 GDLDTGLIERALA
-469 EIEFAAPSPAVL
+469 EIEFAAPTPAVL
-481 AAAALSIHSDHWM
+481 AAAALSIHSERWM
-494 SGSPWQQPSG
+494 PGSPWQRPSG
-504 WRVGKH
+504 WRVGQH
-510 RPARYRFECA
+510 RPARYRLACA
-520 GTVHEVLVAGPPS
+520 GQVHEVLVAGPPS
-533 AAQVTVADQT
+533 AAEVTIDGTT

-557 LSIPLTIARDSAR
+557 QTIRLTIETADA
-570 AASDTSTIWVAQQ
+570 TVWIGQE
-583 GTSFSLIEQSRAE
+583 GTSWALTAQSRAE
-596 SLATHRATLARVAG
+596 SLAAHRATLARVAG
-610 VVDPELRSP
+610 VIDPELRSP

-633 TVTAGQTVL
+633 AVTAGQTVL

-687 EGETP
+687 EGETS

>member
-1 MAMFSAVLVANR
+1 MFSAVLVANR

-35 TEHDHDA
+35 TEHDRDA
-42 KHVRVADAAVL
+42 KHVQVADAAVL
-53 IGSYLSV
+53 IESYLSV
-60 EEIVAAA
+60 DAIIAAA
-67 HAIPSM
+67 HAVPGM

-89 HLAEACAA
+89 QLAEACAA

-102 IGPGVDALTIMG
+102 IGPGVEALTIMG

-131 PGVAEPG
+131 PGIAEPG

-143 LVAAADEVGFPLLI
+143 LVAAATEVGFPLLI

-171 REPAA
+171 REPDA
-176 VADALASARRVA
+176 VAGALDSARRVA

-216 SHGTTIHLGERE
+216 SHGTIIHLGERE

-240 EAPSPLLDEATRQ
+240 EAPSPLLDEATSQ

-261 VARSVN
+261 VARSVD

-274 EFLASDNSPD
+274 EFLVSDNAPD

-306 GIDLVEWQVRIAAGE
+306 GIDLVEWQVRIAAGQ

-328 QLTGHSVEARIYSED
+328 QLSGHSIEARIFSED

-355 IALYEADGAHSSS
+355 VRLIEADSA
-368 VHSDGLHSDGVHSD
+368 
-382 GVRAGSVRVDS
+382 RVDS

-410 KVISYGA
+410 KVISHGA
-417 TRDEAFTALDRALAD
+417 TRAEAIDALDRALAD

-456 GALDTGLIERALA
+456 GELDTGLIERALA

-481 AAAALSIHSDHWM
+481 AAAALSIHSEFWM
-494 SGSPWQQPSG
+494 PGSPWKQPSG
-504 WRVGKH
+504 WRVGQH
-510 RPARYRFECA
+510 RPARYRLECA
-520 GTVHEVLVAGPPS
+520 GDVHEVLVDGPPND
-533 AAQVTVADQT
+533 ATVTVAGEST
-543 TPARLTSTGIEWGT
+543 RARLTATGVEWGT
-557 LSIPLTIARDSAR
+557 VNIPLAIATDGPTVWIAHE
-570 AASDTSTIWVAQQ
+570 
-583 GTSFSLIEQSRAE
+583 GTSWSLTSQSRAE
-596 SLATHRATLARVAG
+596 SLGAHRATLARVAG

-619 MPGTVVAVAVAHGD
+619 MPGTVVAVAVAAGD
-633 TVTAGQTVL
+633 SVTAGQTVI

-672 RDQIVARIESPQAST
+672 RDQVVARIESPQAST

>member
-1 MAMFSAVLVANR
+1 MFSAVLVANR

-35 TEHDHDA
+35 TEHDRDA
-42 KHVRVADAAVL
+42 KHVRMADAAVL
-53 IGSYLSV
+53 IDSYLSV
-60 EEIVAAA
+60 DAIVAAV
-67 HAIPSM
+67 HAVPGM

-89 HLAEACAA
+89 QLAEACAA

-102 IGPGVDALTIMG
+102 IGPGVEALTVMG

-131 PGVAEPG
+131 PGIAEPG

-143 LVAAADEVGFPLLI
+143 LVAAAVEVGFPLLI

-171 REPAA
+171 REPDA
-176 VADALASARRVA
+176 VADALDSARRVA

-216 SHGTTIHLGERE
+216 SHGTIIHLGERE

-261 VARSVN
+261 VARSVD

-274 EFLASDNSPD
+274 EFLVSDNAPD

-306 GIDLVEWQVRIAAGE
+306 GFDLVEWQVRIAAGQ

-328 QLTGHSVEARIYSED
+328 QLSGHSIEARIYSED

-355 IALYEADGAHSSS
+355 VRLIEADSA
-368 VHSDGLHSDGVHSD
+368 
-382 GVRAGSVRVDS
+382 RVDS

-410 KVISYGA
+410 KVISHGA
-417 TRDEAFTALDRALAD
+417 TRAEAIDALDRALAN

-456 GALDTGLIERALA
+456 GELDTGLIERALA

-481 AAAALSIHSDHWM
+481 AAAALSIHSEFWM
-494 SGSPWQQPSG
+494 PGSPWKQPSG
-504 WRVGKH
+504 WRVGQH
-510 RPARYRFECA
+510 RPARYRLECA
-520 GTVHEVLVAGPPS
+520 GDVHEVLVDGPPND
-533 AAQVTVADQT
+533 ATVTVAGEST
-543 TPARLTSTGIEWGT
+543 RARLTATGVEWGAV
-557 LSIPLTIARDSAR
+557 SIPLAIATDGPTVWIAHEGISW
-570 AASDTSTIWVAQQ
+570 SLTS
-583 GTSFSLIEQSRAE
+583 QSRAE
-596 SLATHRATLARVAG
+596 SLVAHRATLARVAG

-619 MPGTVVAVAVAHGD
+619 MPGTVVAVAVAAGD
-633 TVTAGQTVL
+633 SVTAGQTVI

-672 RDQIVARIESPQAST
+672 RDQVVARIESPQAST

>member
-1 MAMFSAVLVANR
+1 MFSAVLVANR

-35 TEHDHDA
+35 TEHDRDA

-53 IGSYLSV
+53 IESYLSV
-60 EEIVAAA
+60 EQIVAAA
-67 HAIPSM
+67 HAVPGM

-89 HLAEACAA
+89 HLAEACVA

-102 IGPGVDALTIMG
+102 IGPGIDALTIMG

-131 PGVAEPG
+131 PGIAEPG

-143 LVAAADEVGFPLLI
+143 LVAAANEVGFPLLI

-176 VADALASARRVA
+176 VSDALASARRVA

-274 EFLASDNSPD
+274 EFLVSDNAPD

-298 HPVTEMVT
+298 HPVTELVT

-321 KLTVEKP
+321 KLTVETPK
-328 QLTGHSVEARIYSED
+328 LSGHSVEARIYSED
-343 PANDFLPSAGRI
+343 PANDFLPSAGQI
-355 IALYEADGAHSSS
+355 VSLHEATD
-368 VHSDGLHSDGVHSD
+368 
-382 GVRAGSVRVDS
+382 VRVDS

-398 GTVSANYDPMLA
+398 GTVSDHYDPMLA
-410 KVISYGA
+410 KVISHAA
-417 TRDEAFTALDRALAD
+417 TREEALTKLDRALAD

-469 EIEFAAPSPAVL
+469 EIEFTAPSPAVL
-481 AAAALSIHSDHWM
+481 AAAALSIHSDRWM
-494 SGSPWQQPSG
+494 PGSPWQQPSG
-504 WRVGKH
+504 WRMGQH
-510 RPARYRFECA
+510 RPARYRLECA
-520 GTVHEVLVAGPPS
+520 GIVHEVLVSGAPS
-533 AAQVTVADQT
+533 DATVTVANESR
-543 TPARLTSTGIEWGT
+543 PARLTSTGVEWGT
-557 LSIPLTIARDSAR
+557 LSVALTIARDTANAGPDSA
-570 AASDTSTIWVAQQ
+570 TIWIAQQ
-583 GTSFSLIEQSRAE
+583 GTSFALHEQSRAE

-610 VVDPELRSP
+610 VIDPDLRSP

-687 EGETP
+687 EGETS